1 MVKLFERAAR
11 MTINWRENFVEVWDQ
26 IKRQGEQEGF
36 KDKELQEMFRPYLV
50 KDGLSTNQI
59 RYLFNAEEY
68 KDRSKEQHT
77 RNKSANIPQID
88 VKKDTEQKDIEK
100 IGEIRRA
107 EEKRETLQGFP
118 IPTKTEYVDP
128 EKEEEDDIEFL
139 KSRLA
144 KYVDDLRLRDVLVEH
159 KDEQILQ
166 LQEALKK
173 TSFEPATEYKPGP
186 PLAFQWPEPDESN
199 TFVWK
204 ETTFDELRRALGPL
218 KAGGNTKINVYLER
232 VR

>member
-1 MVKLFERAAR
+1 

-107 EEKRETLQGFP
+107 EEKRE
-118 IPTKTEYVDP
+118 V
-128 EKEEEDDIEFL
+128 EEEPTPEE
-139 KSRLA
+139 LA
-144 KYVDDLRLRDVLVEH
+144 LIT
-159 KDEQILQ
+159 EQQTQTIQ
-166 LQEALKK
+166 KK
-173 TSFEPATEYKPGP
+173 TSDVQSLIENNILTEENIFEW
-186 PLAFQWPEPDESN
+186 LAKRDNKVSN
-199 TFVWK
+199 FYFGNCGIEFFTRQVF
-204 ETTFDELRRALGPL
+204 GNL
-218 KAGGNTKINVYLER
+218 KGSGIKIFKRLYFEV
-232 VR
+232 